1 MIDRIVDA
9 DSAERSDHDFAV
21 RRETQ
26 SGDLVVRE
34 RVAVRFGMLKEFM
47 TAGCDVHLVQT
58 LLRSDPHVVPGA
70 EEGGG
75 PVVITDV
82 DVRQYLGHVQSLAL
96 YLADL
101 EETAVQRN
109 PYRTVI
115 FHVAGLGHEI
125 VIHDIAFQG
134 IDEERVP
141 VVGEGHPEQQ
151 VIGREPDAT
160 VGVPSQGGRGV

>member
-1 MIDRIVDA
+1 
-9 DSAERSDHDFAV
+9 
-21 RRETQ
+21 
-26 SGDLVVRE
+26 
-34 RVAVRFGMLKEFM
+34 M

-58 LLRSDPHVVPGA
+58 LLRSDPNVISGA
-70 EEGGG
+70 QEGGS
-75 PVVITDV
+75 PVIVSNEEV
-82 DVRQYLGHVQSLAL
+82 GQYLGRVQSLAL

-101 EETAVQRN
+101 EEMSVQRN

-141 VVGEGHPEQQ
+141 VVGETHPEKH
-151 VIGREPDAT
+151 VVGREPDAT